1 MLSLGRLQTI
11 NRPKKVISKWE
22 GRYSIMNNPSIN
34 WRNVIIFCVLAY
46 VLFWVPFIGTTL
58 ASAGGNDPGAWGV
71 TFGILGPY
79 SPLIAALL
87 VRIFSREGFRDA
99 HLGFRRVRWY
109 YWLLAILFPFFWN
122 SVQDVLLLLFGY
134 ATMDWS
140 QATKGLY
147 RIPINLLGGLIIF
160 IGEEFG
166 WRSYLVEKLR
176 PMGRWKVLLWSGI
189 IMSLWHLPA
198 VSIPNLST
206 SYGQQMSVLGGLL
219 TLLIFVLMGF
229 IFGWLYLESNSVWPC
244 VLMHSYNNLI
254 SFKLLSEAWTVK
266 AEPTLLQNSLMAIG
280 PMLLIWLILYCKRGF
295 TG

>member
-1 MLSLGRLQTI
+1 MKNQGVR
-11 NRPKKVISKWE
+11 
-22 GRYSIMNNPSIN
+22 

-58 ASAGGNDPGAWGV
+58 ASTGGRDPGAWGV
-71 TFGILGPY
+71 VFGILGPY

-87 VRIFSREGFRDA
+87 VRIFARERFGDA
-99 HLGFRRVRWY
+99 HIGIRRVRWF
-109 YWLLAILFPFFWN
+109 YWLLAILLPFFWN
-122 SVQDVLLLLFGY
+122 SVQDVLLLAFDFT
-134 ATMDWS
+134 TMDWS
-140 QATKGLY
+140 QVTKGLY
-147 RIPINLLGGLIIF
+147 RIPINLFGGLIIF

-176 PMGRWKVLLWSGI
+176 PIGRWKALLWSGTI
-189 IMSLWHLPA
+189 WSLWHLPA

-206 SYGQQMSVLGGLL
+206 SYGQQMSVLSTLL

-229 IFGWLYLESNSVWPC
+229 IFGWMYLESNSVWPC

-266 AEPTLLQNSLMAIG
+266 VEPTLLQNALIAIG
-280 PMLLIWLILYCKRGF
+280 PMLLAWIVLYSMGKFRDQSNAKEEVEALA
-295 TG
+295 